1 CYDRLVFADVEYVSG
16 LTYPTTMKAVWDEI
30 CGLIGFT
37 YDSSVQIDPSYTIP
51 AGPAGFTCRQVM
63 GFIASANAACVYMGK
78 DGVLRFRKISA
89 AAQPVFEMNESDYIR
104 AKQVNPLK
112 TYSRVVIIY
121 DPDDGLYYEAGT
133 GTEAETL
140 YIENPFGTQ

>member
-1 CYDRLVFADVEYVSG
+1 
-16 LTYPTTMKAVWDEI
+16 
-30 CGLIGFT
+30 
-37 YDSSVQIDPSYTIP
+37 
-51 AGPAGFTCRQVM
+51 
-63 GFIASANAACVYMGK
+63 SANAACVYMGK

-121 DPDDGLYYEAGT
+121 DKDDGLYYEAGT
-133 GTEAETL
+133 GSEAETL
-140 YIENPFGTQ
+140 YIENPFGTQAMANKILAQINGFSYVPIS